1 MKIMLTGA
9 NGIVGKEIAN
19 RLINNKEYEL
29 FLLSNS
35 KINIKNKKKKIKL
48 LKQDLTKPIRFQLK
62 TDVIIHCAAKNPLSK
77 KGNDMKSIYE
87 KNLKITKNL
96 IKFSNENS
104 VKKMIFLSSVNVYG
118 LIKKKIVTENFKPN
132 KPCLYG
138 KSKFFS
144 EKLFNEKKNKFKT
157 ISLRIPG
164 VLALNLS
171 KNQPLMVN
179 MVKKIINGEN
189 VYAYNL
195 NSKFNNITDSYEIA
209 KFINIILRKK
219 NIKTSIYNFS
229 ASRPMQVMHVI
240 NLIKRIF
247 KSRSKVIQKKLNKSS
262 FVISNKKIKNDFNI
276 KISTTKNIITRCCR
290 KILKAD
296 YKIA

>member
-1 MKIMLTGA
+1 MKVMLTGV
-9 NGIVGKEIAN
+9 NGIVGKEMAN
-19 RLINNKEYEL
+19 QLIKNKEYEL

-62 TDVIIHCAAKNPLSK
+62 TDVIIHCASKTPLSK
-77 KGNDMKSIYE
+77 VGGDMKAIYK
-87 KNLKITKNL
+87 KNIKITKNL
-96 IKFSNENS
+96 IKFSNKNN
-104 VKKMIFLSSVNVYG
+104 VKKIIFLSSMNVYG
-118 LIKKKIVTENFKPN
+118 LVKKKIVTENFIPN

-144 EKLFNEKKNKFKT
+144 EKLFNKKKNKFKT

-164 VLALNLS
+164 VFTLDLS
-171 KNQPLMVN
+171 RNQPLMIN
-179 MVKKIINGEN
+179 MLKKIMNNET

-195 NSKFNNITDSYEIA
+195 NSDFNNITDTHEIV
-209 KFINIILRKK
+209 KLIDIILKK
-219 NIKTSIYNFS
+219 KKIKTSIYNFS
-229 ASRPMQVMHVI
+229 ASKPIKVIDVI

-262 FVISNKKIKNDFNI
+262 FVISNKKIKNNFNI

-296 YKIA
+296 YKVA